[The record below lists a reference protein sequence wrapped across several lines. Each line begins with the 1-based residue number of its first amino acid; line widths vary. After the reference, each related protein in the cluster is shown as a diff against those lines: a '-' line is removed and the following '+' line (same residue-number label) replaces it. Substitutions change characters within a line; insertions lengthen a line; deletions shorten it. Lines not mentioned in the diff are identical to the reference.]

1 MSSPFPTRLAR
12 ANLSW
17 QPRTLS
23 LGLVL
28 AACVLGNTGLA
39 NAQAPAA
46 SVAER
51 PAAAVPRV
59 DREIDWETVTNP
71 SLGLRKPELG
81 WALDVK
87 PIWLASLRHTE
98 SDLRREVAESILQ
111 AHRAGMPGLV
121 ELKEALGAVLE
132 DPAESLVTKTSVAA
146 ALVALDCRD
155 LAPQLAAHAADGSP
169 RMKTVIERGLAR
181 WDYQPMREIWLARLA
196 DASMDPQ
203 WTLLAAESL
212 AEVGEPRAIEPLS
225 RMLLSN
231 LTPGTLRLASARALA
246 KLKPE
251 EALAWSRQ
259 LQAGTSRDA
268 RLEAQCGVELLAEQS
283 SPEAIELLESYV
295 DHPAPSVAG
304 VALNRL
310 LKIEPAR
317 VLARAE
323 QMVVAADANLRRITM
338 MALAGDPT
346 PRSVGLLAQALG
358 DRVPSLRRG
367 ARRILLRLAA
377 RDDLRSEVI
386 ERSAE
391 ALATDAWRAKEQA
404 LIVLTELQHRAI
416 NDQLPALT
424 DDPRDEVR
432 IAAAWAIKHLFE
444 PDRGATV
451 LDLATRITT
460 KIEGGGPIES
470 DSFVQAHLLEALGL
484 LKHRPAVALLLKP
497 LPKGSPYVVEA
508 RAAAIW
514 SLGFVLNPQEDAA
527 SVRLLEERLADANSV
542 PMEYPEVR
550 AAAAIALGRIAD
562 PASLKELR
570 NWQQY
575 DGPNTPV
582 GRSCGWAIMQMTGEP
597 LPPAITPQRQIV
609 NWSIEPIFDP

>member
-12 ANLSW
+12 ASLSW

-28 AACVLGNTGLA
+28 AACVIGNTGLA
-39 NAQAPAA
+39 NAQAPVE

-71 SLGLRKPELG
+71 TLGLRKPELG

-121 ELKEALGAVLE
+121 QLKEALGAVLE

-231 LTPGTLRLASARALA
+231 LTPGTLRLAACF
-246 KLKPE
+246 
-251 EALAWSRQ
+251 
-259 LQAGTSRDA
+259 T
-268 RLEAQCGVELLAEQS
+268 LL
-283 SPEAIELLESYV
+283 
-295 DHPAPSVAG
+295 
-304 VALNRL
+304 
-310 LKIEPAR
+310 
-317 VLARAE
+317 
-323 QMVVAADANLRRITM
+323 
-338 MALAGDPT
+338 
-346 PRSVGLLAQALG
+346 
-358 DRVPSLRRG
+358 
-367 ARRILLRLAA
+367 
-377 RDDLRSEVI
+377 
-386 ERSAE
+386 
-391 ALATDAWRAKEQA
+391 
-404 LIVLTELQHRAI
+404 
-416 NDQLPALT
+416 
-424 DDPRDEVR
+424 
-432 IAAAWAIKHLFE
+432 
-444 PDRGATV
+444 
-451 LDLATRITT
+451 
-460 KIEGGGPIES
+460 
-470 DSFVQAHLLEALGL
+470 
-484 LKHRPAVALLLKP
+484 
-497 LPKGSPYVVEA
+497 
-508 RAAAIW
+508 
-514 SLGFVLNPQEDAA
+514 
-527 SVRLLEERLADANSV
+527 
-542 PMEYPEVR
+542 
-550 AAAAIALGRIAD
+550 
-562 PASLKELR
+562 
-570 NWQQY
+570 
-575 DGPNTPV
+575 
-582 GRSCGWAIMQMTGEP
+582 
-597 LPPAITPQRQIV
+597 
-609 NWSIEPIFDP
+609 

>member
-1 MSSPFPTRLAR
+1 MSPTFPTRSPRMKLA
-12 ANLSW
+12 W
-17 QPRTLS
+17 QPRL
-23 LGLVL
+23 LRL
-28 AACVLGNTGLA
+28 AGVFVACVLCRPSLA
-39 NAQAPAA
+39 APQEPESSA
-46 SVAER
+46 AER

-59 DREIDWETVTNP
+59 DREIDWETQNNP
-71 SLGLRKPELG
+71 QLGLRTPEFG
-81 WALDVK
+81 WSLDVK
-87 PIWLASLRHTE
+87 PVWLASLRHSE
-98 SDLRREVAESILQ
+98 SDLRREIAESILQ

-121 ELKEALGAVLE
+121 EMQDALRAVLE

-146 ALVALDCRD
+146 ALVELDCRD
-155 LAPQLAAHAADGSP
+155 LAPLLAAHAAEGPP

-181 WDYQPMREIWLARLA
+181 WDYQPIREAWLARLG
-196 DASMDPQ
+196 DGSIDPQ
-203 WTLLAAESL
+203 SVQLAAESL
-212 AEVGEPRAIEPLS
+212 GQVGEVRAVEPLS
-225 RMLLSN
+225 QMLLSN

-246 KLKPE
+246 KLKPDE
-251 EALAWSRQ
+251 TLAWARR

-295 DHPAPSVAG
+295 DHPAPSVAA

-310 LKIEPAR
+310 FKIEPAR
-317 VLARAE
+317 VVARAD
-323 QMVVAADANLRRITM
+323 QLIVSADANIRRITM
-338 MALAGDPT
+338 LALAGDPT
-346 PRSVGLLAQALG
+346 PRAVGLLAQSLG

-367 ARRILLRLAA
+367 ARRVLLRLAA
-377 RDDLRSEVI
+377 KEELRSEVI
-386 ERSAE
+386 RRSVE
-391 ALATDAWRAKEQA
+391 ELATDAWRAKEQA

-444 PDRGATV
+444 PERGGTV
-451 LDLATRITT
+451 LDLATRITS
-460 KIEGGGPIES
+460 KIDAGGPIES

-484 LKHRPAVALLLKP
+484 LKHRPAVPLLLKP

-508 RAAAIW
+508 RSAAIW
-514 SLGFVLNPQEDAA
+514 SLGFLLSPQDDA
-527 SVRLLEERLADANSV
+527 SSIRLIEERLADANSV

-550 AAAAIALGRIAD
+550 AAAAIALGRIKD

-570 NWQQY
+570 SWNQY

-597 LPPAITPQRQIV
+597 LPPVITPQRQIV
-609 NWSIEPIFDP
+609 NWSVEPIFDP